1 MAKVFVLLS
10 GQYIQI
16 RAAIADRMAV
26 CELPQPNPNRFP
38 KGIVSP
44 NMTNVLAW
52 TSLTSCMATSI
63 CLRYILQAL
72 RTPMMCAGI
81 VRPRRS
87 GRGTSATATTRFGYG
102 MEQRIDDQMWSRTH
116 HILPRYSF
124 GSGTGTRRFSCYLIA
139 VIEFVSWWR
148 GFVGRKLADFWN
160 NSLVGHTC

>member
-16 RAAIADRMAV
+16 RAAIAARMAV
-26 CELPQPNPNRFP
+26 CELPPPNPNRFP
-38 KGIVSP
+38 KGIVSL
-44 NMTNVLAW
+44 NMTTVLAW

-87 GRGTSATATTRFGYG
+87 GRGNSATATTRFGYG
-102 MEQRIDDQMWSRTH
+102 MEQRIDCRSNVKQNPSH
-116 HILPRYSF
+116 
-124 GSGTGTRRFSCYLIA
+124 
-139 VIEFVSWWR
+139 
-148 GFVGRKLADFWN
+148 LAQTFIRFWN
-160 NSLVGHTC
+160 WNSSLFLLLDRGHRVRIVVEGVRRWEAR